1 MRNRRI
7 LIVDDNVDIH
17 ADFKKIL
24 LPKKEQD
31 TPLTRLEE
39 QIFGEQAGSS
49 APVVDWVYE
58 IDSAYQGQE
67 ALKMVEEAAAN
78 KRPYALIF
86 MDVRM
91 PPGWDG
97 IETIKR
103 IWETHPFTEVVLC
116 TAYSDYSSDDI
127 TSMLGVSHRLL
138 LIKKPFDAI
147 AVKQMALAVTTKWNF
162 EDAFRGQVQDLESAV
177 LERTHELE
185 TSIQKLV
192 ATNEELKDAQ
202 VQLLQASKMSAL
214 GEMAGG
220 IAHEINT
227 PLGTITLLV
236 SRLQGI
242 LGEGAMD
249 QAEMEGLLKMIDTTV
264 ERIAKIVS
272 GLKSFSRDATKEPFQ
287 SVSLKKVVAETL
299 ILCQEK
305 MKNHGID
312 LRVAEI
318 PETLE
323 IVCRE
328 IQISQVLLNLLNN
341 AYDAVEP
348 RPEKWIQIGF
358 TEQEDFVELSIT
370 DSGPG
375 IPAEIQSKL
384 FQPFFTTKEVGKGT
398 GLGLSI
404 SKGILDAHKGKFSL
418 GKSQNTQFLIQLP
431 KKQAP
436 VVGA

>member
-1 MRNRRI
+1 MLNRRI
-7 LIVDDNVDIH
+7 LVVDDNVDIH

-24 LPKKEQD
+24 LTKKD
-31 TPLTRLEE
+31 HDSPLNRLEE
-39 QIFGEQAGSS
+39 QIFGDDANAASP
-49 APVVDWVYE
+49 AMDWVYE

-67 ALKMVEEAAAN
+67 ALKMVEEAAA
-78 KRPYALIF
+78 KKQPYALIF

-97 IETIKR
+97 IETTKR
-103 IWETHPFTEVVLC
+103 IWESHPYTEVVLC
-116 TAYSDYSSDDI
+116 TAYSDYSTDDI
-127 TSMLGVSHRLL
+127 ISVLGVSHRLL

-162 EDAFRGQVQDLESAV
+162 EAESRGRVRDLEGTV
-177 LERTHELE
+177 LERTSELE
-185 TSIQKLV
+185 
-192 ATNEELKDAQ
+192 DAQ

-227 PLGTITLLV
+227 PLGTITLLI
-236 SRLQGI
+236 SQLQGI
-242 LGEGAMD
+242 LNQGAMD
-249 QAEMEGLLKMIDTTV
+249 LGEMENLLKMIETTV

-272 GLKSFSRDATKEPFQ
+272 GLKSFSRDATQEPFHN
-287 SVSLKKVVAETL
+287 VSIKKIIAETL

-312 LRVAEI
+312 LRVADI
-318 PETLE
+318 PDSLQ
-323 IVCRE
+323 VSCRE

-341 AYDAVEP
+341 AYDAIEP
-348 RPEKWIQIGF
+348 LPEKWIQIEC
-358 TEQEDFVELSIT
+358 TEQGDHVELSIT

-375 IPAEIQSKL
+375 IPPEIQDKL
-384 FQPFFTTKEVGKGT
+384 FQPFFTTKGVGKGT

-404 SKGILDAHKGKFSL
+404 SQGILKAHHGKFFL
-418 GKSQNTQFLIQLP
+418 GKSKNTQFLIQLP
-431 KKQAP
+431 KRQPA
-436 VVGA
+436 